1 MARVNQKNLG
11 TIMPILR
18 WIVADNI
25 VINPDVNYRLGLADL
40 VVSLGQH
47 ESSTIHILE
56 PLIILFLSAQI
67 SQRSSDFYTHD
78 RMEKQIK
85 LCLLRIR
92 VSPSTPSIWVSTIV
106 SHIES

>member
-67 SQRSSDFYTHD
+67 SQ
-78 RMEKQIK
+78 K
-85 LCLLRIR
+85 
-92 VSPSTPSIWVSTIV
+92 V
-106 SHIES
+106 